1 MEYTEE
7 QIKAVEAEGRV
18 IVSASAG
25 SGKTRIMVERL
36 LRLVLSG
43 RASLSD
49 ILAVT
54 FTKKAAFQMKERLRA
69 ALLDEVKRA
78 KERSGKILK
87 ESWTLWELPRSAPCT
102 PFADA

>member
-54 FTKKAAFQMKERLRA
+54 FT
-69 ALLDEVKRA
+69 
-78 KERSGKILK
+78 
-87 ESWTLWELPRSAPCT
+87 
-102 PFADA
+102 

>member
-7 QIKAVEAEGRV
+7 QLKAVEAEGRV

-54 FTKKAAFQMKERLRA
+54 FTKKAAFQMKERLRT
-69 ALLDEVKRA
+69 ALLD
-78 KERSGKILK
+78 
-87 ESWTLWELPRSAPCT
+87 
-102 PFADA
+102 

>member
-54 FTKKAAFQMKERLRA
+54 FTKKAAFQRGFAPRFLTKSKKVRG
-69 ALLDEVKRA
+69 KN
-78 KERSGKILK
+78 GKILK

>member
-7 QIKAVEAEGRV
+7 QLKAVEAEGRV

-43 RASLSD
+43 RASPSEFF
-49 ILAVT
+49 AVN
-54 FTKKAAFQMKERLRA
+54 FIEKNAF
-69 ALLDEVKRA
+69 
-78 KERSGKILK
+78 
-87 ESWTLWELPRSAPCT
+87 
-102 PFADA
+102 

>member
-7 QIKAVEAEGRV
+7 QTRAVEARGRV

-25 SGKTRIMVERL
+25 SGKTKIMIERI

-43 RASLSD
+43 EASLLD

-54 FTKKAAFQMKERLRA
+54 VTKKAAVQMKERLRA
-69 ALLDEVKRA
+69 AILSEIKKSTGEKR
-78 KERSGKILK
+78 
-87 ESWTLWELPRSAPCT
+87 
-102 PFADA
+102 

>member
-69 ALLDEVKRA
+69 ALLDEVKKSEGEKR
-78 KERSGKILK
+78 ENLK
-87 ESWTLWELPRSAPCT
+87 REL
-102 PFADA
+102 DALGIAEISTVHAF